1 MAGPLFASVFVCDGG
16 IESAMRNDL
25 REETGCGKC
34 ERAGLR
40 AARRLFER
48 VSCAEG
54 TVLRRYRPRGGH

>member
-25 REETGCGKC
+25 REVRESGL
-34 ERAGLR
+34 AGGP
-40 AARRLFER
+40 RLFER